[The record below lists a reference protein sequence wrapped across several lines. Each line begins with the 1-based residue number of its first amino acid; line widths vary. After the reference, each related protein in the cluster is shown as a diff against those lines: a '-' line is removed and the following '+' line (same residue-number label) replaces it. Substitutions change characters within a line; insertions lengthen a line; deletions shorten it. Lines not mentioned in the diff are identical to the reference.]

1 MRAFADLVEAL
12 DATGKTGGKLAA
24 LEAFFRDA
32 PDPDKVWMLAL
43 FSGRRPRRA
52 VSARTMRRL
61 AAGRAGLPDWLV
73 DECHGVVGDQAET
86 LALLLPP
93 PARPVERSLAE
104 WMARLAEWRGLPER
118 AREAALAEAWEELPA
133 RERFAFHKLLTGGM
147 RLGVSQRLVLR
158 ALASATGRDAAL
170 LAQRLTGAWDPAG
183 TTWEALLAGQA
194 GGGEAGRPYP
204 FFLAHALE
212 EGPEA
217 LPGFPEAWTAEW
229 KWDGIRAQ
237 LLWRGGRHAVWTR
250 GEELATDAF
259 PEFALLEG
267 RLPDGTVLDGE
278 LLAWSA
284 DAPLPFRALQE
295 RLNRHHPGRALLRRA
310 PVLLMAYDLLEEG
323 GEDLRE
329 RPLRE
334 RRSRLEALVAAAGL
348 PGVLR
353 ASPALAFAGGG
364 ELARL
369 RASAR
374 ERGAEGLMLKR
385 ADGPYRVGRPRG
397 DWWKWKVDPLTADG
411 VLVYA
416 QRGSGRRA
424 NLYTDYTFAVWSGE
438 ELVPF
443 TKAYSG
449 LTDAEIR
456 ELDAWIRRHTR
467 QRRGP
472 VRMVEPRLVFE
483 LGFEGIGRSD
493 RHRAGV
499 ALRFP
504 RILRWRR
511 DKPAAEADRLEDL
524 EALLRGQPGAA
535 APVPRTGNLFDP
547 PSAEG
552 PARPPAGAPDL

>member
-1 MRAFADLVEAL
+1 
-12 DATGKTGGKLAA
+12 
-24 LEAFFRDA
+24 
-32 PDPDKVWMLAL
+32 
-43 FSGRRPRRA
+43 
-52 VSARTMRRL
+52 
-61 AAGRAGLPDWLV
+61 
-73 DECHGVVGDQAET
+73 
-86 LALLLPP
+86 
-93 PARPVERSLAE
+93 
-104 WMARLAEWRGLPER
+104 
-118 AREAALAEAWEELPA
+118 
-133 RERFAFHKLLTGGM
+133 M

-170 LAQRLTGAWDPAG
+170 LAQRLTGAWDPAT
-183 TTWEALLAGQA
+183 TTWEALLAGEA

-237 LLWRGGRHAVWTR
+237 LLWRGGRRAVWTR

-348 PGVLR
+348 PGMLR

-424 NLYTDYTFAVWSGE
+424 NLYT
-438 ELVPF
+438 
-443 TKAYSG
+443 
-449 LTDAEIR
+449 EIR
-456 ELDAWIRRHTR
+456 ELDAWIRRHTL

-511 DKPAAEADRLEDL
+511 DKPAAEADRLDAL

-552 PARPPAGAPDL
+552 PARPPDGDPLP